1 LLKNALSAIIVLQL
15 FIILGL
21 LTQHSFKK
29 LDNMYN
35 SSLLSSVSQNHY
47 SKDVTLSKIVKE
59 KNIVRNLLNSFSYQR
74 YRQRYYLT
82 LIKKIYKNSLLT
94 QDIEETAKRFL
105 GRPYVW
111 GATGPKCFDCSGFTQ
126 MVYRLVG
133 INIPRISKNQAQIG
147 KLVKFDELQKGDMVF
162 FDTSKEHKG
171 KVNHVGIYLGDG
183 KFIHASSG
191 GHKVIITSFNKRVF
205 YKNRFLWGR
214 RVIKEKNSYAFN
226 SILPMGTNSNFNFK

>member
-1 LLKNALSAIIVLQL
+1 LLRKSLSIIIVIQL

-21 LTQHSFKK
+21 LTQKSFKK
-29 LDNMYN
+29 LDNIYN
-35 SSLLSSVSQNHY
+35 SSMLSTATKKYHSRDITLAKMIQN
-47 SKDVTLSKIVKE
+47 
-59 KNIVRNLLNSFSYQR
+59 RNLIRNILTSFNYQK
-74 YRQRYYLT
+74 YRQKYYLT
-82 LIKKIYKNSLLT
+82 LFKKIYKNTLLT
-94 QDIEETAKRFL
+94 KDIEETAKRFL

-111 GATGPKCFDCSGFTQ
+111 GATGPNCFDCSGFTQ

-133 INIPRISKNQAQIG
+133 INIPRVSRSQAQIG

-191 GHKVIITSFNKRVF
+191 GHKVIITSFKKRAF
-205 YKNRFLWGR
+205 YRNRFLWGR

-226 SILPMGTNSNFNFK
+226 SILPLTINSSINFK